1 MSTTDSIY
9 NPKEFEPKISEF
21 WEKNKFFHADENSK
35 KTPYTIILPP
45 PNVTSQ
51 LHMGHGLGYSIQDT
65 FIRWKRMQ
73 GYNACWLPG
82 TDHAGIATQMMVEQ
96 HLKTQGK
103 TRTELGREKFFQ
115 MCLDWQT
122 KYGQI
127 ILDQCKKMGFSF
139 DMDRCA
145 NTMDPNLSAAV
156 RHVFVTL
163 FEEGLIYR
171 GERLVNWDCH
181 LQTAVSDDEV
191 VNQEVNGNLWYFR
204 YPIVGTNDFIPIA
217 TTRPETMLGDSAV
230 AVHPEG
236 KFKHLVGKS
245 VKLPFTDRIVPII
258 GDDYVKE
265 EFGTGAVKI
274 TPAHDPNDFEIGK
287 RHNLKL
293 ITVMDD
299 SGKMKDVPQRFL
311 GLDRFD
317 ARKEVLKALKELELF
332 DEVKPHKAT
341 LPYSDRSKTLIEP
354 KLSKQWFVKMAG
366 MAKAGADVARNDK
379 LKFYPD
385 NWKKTYLHWL
395 DNIQDWCISRQLWW
409 GHQIPIWYC
418 KSCQEVTTGMTD
430 PTQCKSCGS
439 KELKQ
444 DEDVLDTWFSSWLW
458 PLSPFGW
465 PNNDPQTQQN
475 LKTFYP
481 SQVLVTAPE
490 IIFLWV
496 ARMVMVGLKFK
507 GEVPYHDVY
516 LTATVCDKKGR
527 KFSKTLGNGIDPL
540 ELIDKHGADAARF
553 TSLNLAPLGSRV
565 MMETEDFEAGARYI
579 NKIWNAYRFLTQY
592 IGKVDKLKPIAQ
604 LDLATHE
611 KWLISQSH
619 VTANKINQLLTE
631 YRLNEAVE
639 VIYHHI
645 WGTLCDWG
653 IECAKEDLND
663 DATRLRAVSVL
674 VYNFELALRLAHPI
688 IPFITEE
695 IWQKLPASP
704 DLDRPK
710 SIAIAAFPDAKKIP
724 FFESEFQNWNKVKD
738 VITGIRSVRTQSNI
752 APKEKLNAYIKT
764 APQYKDVF
772 LGSAAAI
779 KKLAKIEDLVIDIQ
793 LVRPPKSLT
802 YVGAD
807 FEIFIPVQGIMDV
820 EKEEKRL
827 ASSLEKIT
835 QALEGINK
843 KLGNEAFVSKAPEE
857 ILVETRAK
865 QAAYEA
871 QKQSIEI
878 NLKALRG

>member
-1 MSTTDSIY
+1 
-9 NPKEFEPKISEF
+9 
-21 WEKNKFFHADENSK
+21 
-35 KTPYTIILPP
+35 
-45 PNVTSQ
+45 
-51 LHMGHGLGYSIQDT
+51 
-65 FIRWKRMQ
+65 
-73 GYNACWLPG
+73 
-82 TDHAGIATQMMVEQ
+82 
-96 HLKTQGK
+96 
-103 TRTELGREKFFQ
+103 
-115 MCLDWQT
+115 
-122 KYGQI
+122 
-127 ILDQCKKMGFSF
+127 
-139 DMDRCA
+139 
-145 NTMDPNLSAAV
+145 
-156 RHVFVTL
+156 
-163 FEEGLIYR
+163 
-171 GERLVNWDCH
+171 
-181 LQTAVSDDEV
+181 
-191 VNQEVNGNLWYFR
+191 
-204 YPIVGTNDFIPIA
+204 
-217 TTRPETMLGDSAV
+217 
-230 AVHPEG
+230 
-236 KFKHLVGKS
+236 
-245 VKLPFTDRIVPII
+245 
-258 GDDYVKE
+258 
-265 EFGTGAVKI
+265 
-274 TPAHDPNDFEIGK
+274 
-287 RHNLKL
+287 
-293 ITVMDD
+293 
-299 SGKMKDVPQRFL
+299 
-311 GLDRFD
+311 
-317 ARKEVLKALKELELF
+317 
-332 DEVKPHKAT
+332 
-341 LPYSDRSKTLIEP
+341 
-354 KLSKQWFVKMAG
+354 
-366 MAKAGADVARNDK
+366 
-379 LKFYPD
+379 
-385 NWKKTYLHWL
+385 
-395 DNIQDWCISRQLWW
+395 
-409 GHQIPIWYC
+409 
-418 KSCQEVTTGMTD
+418 
-430 PTQCKSCGS
+430 
-439 KELKQ
+439 
-444 DEDVLDTWFSSWLW
+444 
-458 PLSPFGW
+458 
-465 PNNDPQTQQN
+465 
-475 LKTFYP
+475 
-481 SQVLVTAPE
+481 
-490 IIFLWV
+490 
-496 ARMVMVGLKFK
+496 
-507 GEVPYHDVY
+507 